1 MKTNITIKKEDKF
14 EPFTLELV
22 IETEQEAYALLALAL
37 TTDSVSNVVYEC
49 WGKNT
54 GTKRYDIMQLV
65 RNILTEIEKSDLK
78 LDRYRGK
85 IC

>member
-1 MKTNITIKKEDKF
+1 MKTNITIAKEDKF

-37 TTDSVSNVVYEC
+37 TTDSIPDVVYEC

-54 GTKRYDIMQLV
+54 DTKRYDIQQV
-65 RNILTEIEKSDLK
+65 VQSILNGIEKSDLN
-78 LDRYRGK
+78 LNRYRGK
-85 IC
+85 IY